1 MPLSLPNTYYLHKIT
16 IARGDIVNKDILNI
30 SNLRK
35 IYHTKTDEIL
45 AVDDFSLNLSKGEI
59 VAIVGPSGCG
69 KSTILNMIGNLIP
82 KSYGEIQFNEEKNIS
97 YMLQEDALFPFR
109 TVFKNCLLGLE
120 IKNIDSVENRKYV
133 NDLLKKYG
141 LEDFKNSYPNNL
153 SGGMRQRVAL
163 VRTLAT
169 HPNLILLDEPFSA
182 LDFQSRLM
190 LTDDVY
196 KIIKEENIS
205 AIMITHNIEEAVS
218 MADRI
223 IVLSDRPSIIKKI
236 YSTNFNELPSI
247 NRKDERF
254 NDLCTKIWKEIDAH
268 V

>member
-1 MPLSLPNTYYLHKIT
+1 M
-16 IARGDIVNKDILNI
+16 NKDILNV

-120 IKNIDSVENRKYV
+120 IKNINNEENRKYI
-133 NDLLKKYG
+133 NGLLKKYG
-141 LEDFKNSYPNNL
+141 LEEFKNSYPNNL
-153 SGGMRQRVAL
+153 SGGMRQRV
-163 VRTLAT
+163 VRILYTHGIITYKRLITLI
-169 HPNLILLDEPFSA
+169 NKEKE
-182 LDFQSRLM
+182 
-190 LTDDVY
+190 VY
-196 KIIKEENIS
+196 YVI
-205 AIMITHNIEEAVS
+205 
-218 MADRI
+218 R
-223 IVLSDRPSIIKKI
+223 
-236 YSTNFNELPSI
+236 
-247 NRKDERF
+247 
-254 NDLCTKIWKEIDAH
+254 
-268 V
+268 

>member
-1 MPLSLPNTYYLHKIT
+1 MGKN
-16 IARGDIVNKDILNI
+16 ILEVC
-30 SNLRK
+30 NLRK
-35 IYHTKTDEIL
+35 IYHTKTEEIL
-45 AVDDFSLNLSKGEI
+45 AVDNFSFSLNKGEI

-69 KSTILNMIGNLIP
+69 KSTILNMIGDLIP
-82 KSYGEIQFNEEKNIS
+82 KSGGKVEFKEEKNIS

-109 TVFKNCLLGLE
+109 TVLKNCLLGLE
-120 IKNIDSVENRKYV
+120 IKKMNTKENIEYV
-133 NDLLKKYG
+133 YKLLKKYG
-141 LEDFKNSYPNNL
+141 LEDFINSYPSNL

-163 VRTLAT
+163 IRTLAT

-182 LDFQSRLM
+182 LDFQSRLS

-205 AIMITHNIEEAVS
+205 AIIITHNIEEAAS

-223 IVLSDRPSIIKKI
+223 IVLSDRPSIIKNI
-236 YSTNFNELPSI
+236 YTTDLKDIPSK
-247 NRKDERF
+247 NRKDKNFDE
-254 NDLCTKIWKEIDAH
+254 LCNQIWKDIDVH

>member
-1 MPLSLPNTYYLHKIT
+1 M
-16 IARGDIVNKDILNI
+16 NKDILNV

-120 IKNIDSVENRKYV
+120 IKNIDNVENRKYI

-196 KIIKEENIS
+196 TIIKEEKIS
-205 AIMITHNIEEAVS
+205 SIMITHNIEEVMFLIS
-218 MADRI
+218 MTTSYG
-223 IVLSDRPSIIKKI
+223 V
-236 YSTNFNELPSI
+236 
-247 NRKDERF
+247 
-254 NDLCTKIWKEIDAH
+254 

>member
-1 MPLSLPNTYYLHKIT
+1 MN
-16 IARGDIVNKDILNI
+16 NILNI
-30 SNLRK
+30 KNLRK
-35 IYHTKTDEIL
+35 IYHTEKEEIL
-45 AVDDFSLNLSKGEI
+45 AVDNFSLELKKGEI

-69 KSTILNMIGNLIP
+69 KSTILNMIGDLIS
-82 KSYGEIQFNEEKNIS
+82 KSEGIIEFNEEKNIS

-109 TVFKNCLLGLE
+109 TVLKNCLIGLE
-120 IKNIDSVENRKYV
+120 IKNINNKENIDYV
-133 NDLLKKYG
+133 YKLLEKYG
-141 LEDFKNSYPNNL
+141 LEDFINSYPANL

-163 VRTLAT
+163 IRTIAT

-182 LDFQSRLM
+182 LDFQSRIT

-218 MADRI
+218 MADRV
-223 IVLSDRPSIIKKI
+223 IVLSNRPSVIKNI
-236 YSTNFNELPSI
+236 YKTNINNIPSE
-247 NRKDERF
+247 NRKEKKF
-254 NDLCTKIWKEIDAH
+254 NDLCNLIWRDIDNH

>member
-1 MPLSLPNTYYLHKIT
+1 MGKS
-16 IARGDIVNKDILNI
+16 ILDVC
-30 SNLRK
+30 NLKK
-35 IYHTKTDEIL
+35 IYHTKAEEIL
-45 AVDDFSLNLSKGEI
+45 AVDNFSFSLNKGEI

-69 KSTILNMIGNLIP
+69 KSTILNMIGDLIP
-82 KSYGEIQFNEEKNIS
+82 KSGGKVEFKEEKNIS

-109 TVFKNCLLGLE
+109 TVLKNCLLGLE
-120 IKNIDSVENRKYV
+120 IKKINTKENIDYV
-133 NDLLKKYG
+133 YKLLKKYG
-141 LEDFKNSYPNNL
+141 LEDFINSYPSNL

-163 VRTLAT
+163 IRTLAT

-182 LDFQSRLM
+182 LDFQSRLL

-205 AIMITHNIEEAVS
+205 AIMITHNIEEAAS

-223 IVLSDRPSIIKKI
+223 IVLSDRPSVIKNI
-236 YSTNFNELPSI
+236 YTTNLKDLPSI
-247 NRKDERF
+247 NRKDKNF
-254 NDLCTKIWKEIDAH
+254 NELCNQIWKDIDVH

>member
-1 MPLSLPNTYYLHKIT
+1 MGKN
-16 IARGDIVNKDILNI
+16 ILEVC
-30 SNLRK
+30 NLRK
-35 IYHTKTDEIL
+35 IYHTKTEEIL
-45 AVDDFSLNLSKGEI
+45 AVDNFSFSLNKGEI

-69 KSTILNMIGNLIP
+69 KSTILNMIGDLIP
-82 KSYGEIQFNEEKNIS
+82 KSSGKVDFKEEKNIS

-109 TVFKNCLLGLE
+109 TVLKNCLLGLE
-120 IKNIDSVENRKYV
+120 IKKIDTKENIDYV
-133 NDLLKKYG
+133 YKLLKKYG
-141 LEDFKNSYPNNL
+141 LEDFINSYPSNL

-163 VRTLAT
+163 IRTLAT

-182 LDFQSRLM
+182 LDFQSRLS

-205 AIMITHNIEEAVS
+205 AIMITHNIEEAAS

-223 IVLSDRPSIIKKI
+223 IVLSDRPSIIKNI
-236 YSTNFNELPSI
+236 YTTDLKDIPSK
-247 NRKDERF
+247 NRKNKNFDE
-254 NDLCTKIWKEIDAH
+254 LCNQIWKDIDVH